1 MVNPKDA
8 GPQESTEQVATAAD
22 KAAALV
28 EEASTK
34 KQKKDFRGAATI
46 LDKACLLQP
55 RSIDLLNSTAMTWL
69 QAGEPARAE
78 EYFSRALRFVP
89 NNADILHN
97 LALVRTA
104 LGKFEAAAECLHRL
118 IMLAPLEPAAYNDL
132 AILEEES
139 GNLTG
144 ALNTFQRG
152 AKLKSASKKLFTN
165 YLDFCKRHEKFA
177 DFQSVRTQYLERWG
191 ADSVLLEWEQR
202 NGGTGCAQSNDATSK
217 IVIAPQTK
225 RAKIAVFASYRT
237 FIDPVIDNLK
247 AQHDLRVFEKGTE
260 AEMKSLLEWCDLAWF
275 EWCDQL
281 VITASKL
288 PKKCKM
294 VCRLHSYEVFS
305 DMPRQVDWN
314 KIDHLV
320 LVSDAV
326 KELLS
331 YNFQVPC
338 PITVIHNGVD
348 LERFAIPKTKVPGKK
363 ICSIGYINY
372 KKNPALL
379 LYCFKAIHDYDPGY
393 TFHLAGEHQDAR
405 IQVYFAHLLPRLN
418 IPVSFDGWVK
428 DVPAYLRDKDF
439 VMSTSLFESFHYSIA
454 EGMASGV
461 LPLIHD
467 WLGADQLYPK
477 RYVFTIPADSVR
489 LLKEL
494 EVSSRPALQQEC
506 RKFISERYDNSKQLQ
521 KIETLITTILSGENR
536 EGANG

>member
-1 MVNPKDA
+1 MVNPRDA
-8 GPQESTEQVATAAD
+8 GPQQSTEQVATAAD

-28 EEASTK
+28 QEASAQIT
-34 KQKKDFRGAATI
+34 QKDFRGAATT

-55 RSIDLLNSTAMTWL
+55 RSIDLLSSTAMMWL
-69 QAGEPARAE
+69 QAGEPSRAE
-78 EYFSRALRFVP
+78 DYFARALRFVP

-104 LGKFEAAAECLHRL
+104 LGKFEAAAECLHKL
-118 IMLAPLEPAAYNDL
+118 ILLAPLEPAAYNDL

-152 AKLKSASKKLFTN
+152 ARLNSASKKLFTN
-165 YLDFCKRHEKFA
+165 YLGFCRRHE
-177 DFQSVRTQYLERWG
+177 DLGDYQSVRNQYLDRWG
-191 ADSVLLEWEQR
+191 EDTVLKEYEQK
-202 NGGTGCAQSNDATSK
+202 GEPIFSAEPEVAGPPKVSAAS
-217 IVIAPQTK
+217 TK
-225 RAKIAVFASYRT
+225 RARIAVFASYRT
-237 FIDPVIDNLK
+237 FIDPVIAELK
-247 AQHDLRVFEKGTE
+247 GQHDLRIFEKGTE

-281 VITASKL
+281 AIAATKL
-288 PKKCKM
+288 PKRCKM
-294 VCRLHSYEVFS
+294 ICRLHSYEVFS
-305 DMPRQVDWN
+305 DMPSQVDWK

-331 YNFQVPC
+331 YNCQVPC

-348 LERFAIPKTKVPGKK
+348 LDKFAIPERKPVGKK

-379 LYCFKAIHDYDPGY
+379 LYCFKAIHDYDSEY

-405 IQVYFAHLLPRLN
+405 IQVYFAHLLPKLN

-428 DVPAYLRDKDF
+428 DIPGYLKDKDF
-439 VMSTSLFESFHYSIA
+439 VISTSLFESFHYSIA

-467 WLGADQLYPK
+467 WLGADQLYPQ
-477 RYVFTIPADSVR
+477 RYVFTTPEDSVR

-494 EVSSRPALQQEC
+494 ESSARPQLQAEC
-506 RKFISERYDNSKQLQ
+506 RNFIAQRYDNRKQLE
-521 KIETLITTILSGENR
+521 KVETLITNILRGESR
-536 EGANG
+536 EVHNG